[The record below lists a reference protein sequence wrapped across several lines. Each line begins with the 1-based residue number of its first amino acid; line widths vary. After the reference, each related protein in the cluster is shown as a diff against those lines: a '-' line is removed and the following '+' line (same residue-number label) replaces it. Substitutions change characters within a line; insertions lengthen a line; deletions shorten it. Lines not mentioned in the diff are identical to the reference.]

1 VQRFWRLVLAS
12 LLALAGGVALAAP
25 ASAEVT
31 IAVVADPS
39 PAVVG
44 STLTVSGTG
53 CPMAAPVTVRAG
65 STVHGGRITQES
77 GFSDGS
83 GAYSLTFPLV
93 SMNAELPFV
102 PGESIA
108 ISVYCTGE
116 LPGPAHKTKW
126 LTPALPAPPV
136 ISLSMAASQVYGHP
150 PRWR

>member
-1 VQRFWRLVLAS
+1 MQRFWRLVLAS

-31 IAVVADPS
+31 
-39 PAVVG
+39 
-44 STLTVSGTG
+44 
-53 CPMAAPVTVRAG
+53 
-65 STVHGGRITQES
+65 
-77 GFSDGS
+77 
-83 GAYSLTFPLV
+83 
-93 SMNAELPFV
+93 
-102 PGESIA
+102 IA